1 MHTATVEQTST
12 VGSTPVENEA
22 QALHRLA
29 RQAKAQRV
37 KIIVNVETNAHFAA
51 SVSRPGTLHKVT
63 LYSCD
68 CPGFLKHARCMHYAA
83 VLEMYHS
90 LPPIEGP
97 DTSGPDSGPDG
108 GGAALPVPTDVV
120 VSVVPAPRRQGTTPR
135 LEGAYV
141 AHAGTRSDGSTYVIR
156 HADAVVLDGVPH
168 RVGDAV
174 LVTDKRW
181 GWLSARLTCIRTT
194 GATGKVWKVDVD
206 GLGYGETTRSLSEVR
221 ALGSEA
227 TSLAA

>member
-1 MHTATVEQTST
+1 MHTAIVEQTST
-12 VGSTPVENEA
+12 AGSTPVENEA

-29 RQAKAQRV
+29 WQAKAQRV

-120 VSVVPAPRRQGTTPR
+120 VSVVPAPRGSPLRPASRTRTSPTPARARTAPPTSSGTP
-135 LEGAYV
+135 
-141 AHAGTRSDGSTYVIR
+141 TRSSSTASPTGS
-156 HADAVVLDGVPH
+156 
-168 RVGDAV
+168 
-174 LVTDKRW
+174 
-181 GWLSARLTCIRTT
+181 
-194 GATGKVWKVDVD
+194 ATPSW
-206 GLGYGETTRSLSEVR
+206 
-221 ALGSEA
+221 
-227 TSLAA
+227 